1 MVKGEMQMPK
11 FNIGDKVVLK
21 TVEEILALK
30 EFKLDCHRG
39 NIDYA
44 DSDQVLLW
52 SSEIQH
58 CGEEFRI
65 VSVNP
70 LNDSV
75 VLEDKVGYRIANISP
90 LALEPTCKLVDLQT
104 AVRALKSGECDAIR
118 FESNKSICAYL
129 GDKGEFKKA
138 IITNMKDGKVTL
150 NYSDDSFFMHE
161 EYLFDSKWELIVDAS
176 RKELLNL
183 KDKFITS
190 LEELYLYSKDFKH
203 SDYATVRRIVGQLK
217 K

>member
-1 MVKGEMQMPK
+1 MPK

-44 DSDQVLLW
+44 DSNQVLLW

-58 CGEEFRI
+58 CGEEFKVVEIPTVTGRI
-65 VSVNP
+65 TLMN
-70 LNDSV
+70 
-75 VLEDKVGYRIANISP
+75 EVGYRIVNISP
-90 LALEPTCKLVDLQT
+90 LALKPTSNLVDLQT
-104 AVRALKSGECDAIR
+104 AVQALKSGECDAIR
-118 FESNKSICAYL
+118 FESSKSICAYL

-138 IITNMKDGKVTL
+138 IITNIKDGKVAL

-203 SDYATVRRIVGQLK
+203 SDYATVRRIVSQLK

>member
-52 SSEIQH
+52 SSEIQY
-58 CGEEFRI
+58 CGEEFKVVEIPTVTGRI
-65 VSVNP
+65 TLMN
-70 LNDSV
+70 
-75 VLEDKVGYRIANISP
+75 EVGYRIVNISP
-90 LALEPTCKLVDLQT
+90 LALKPTGNLVDLQT
-104 AVRALKSGECDAIR
+104 AVQALKSGECDAIR
-118 FESNKSICAYL
+118 FEGNEFVCAYL
-129 GDKGEFKKA
+129 GDKGVFKKA
-138 IITNMKDGKVTL
+138 IITNTKDGKVTL

-161 EYLFDSKWELIVDAS
+161 EYLFDSKWELIVDTG
-176 RKELLNL
+176 RKEFLNL

-190 LEELYLYSKDFKH
+190 LEELYLYSKDFKL
-203 SDYATVRRIVGQLK
+203 SDYVTVRRIVGQLK

>member
-1 MVKGEMQMPK
+1 MSK
-11 FNIGDKVVLK
+11 FYVGDKVVLK

-58 CGEEFRI
+58 CGEEFEVVEIPTVTGRI
-65 VSVNP
+65 TLMN
-70 LNDSV
+70 
-75 VLEDKVGYRIANISP
+75 EVGYRIVNISP
-90 LALEPTCKLVDLQT
+90 LALKPTSNLVDLQT
-104 AVRALKSGECDAIR
+104 AVQALKSGECDAIR
-118 FESNKSICAYL
+118 FENNKSICAYL
-129 GDKGEFKKA
+129 GDEGEFKKA

>member
-1 MVKGEMQMPK
+1 MIQMSK
-11 FNIGDKVVLK
+11 FHVGDKVVLK
-21 TVEEILALK
+21 TVEEILALE
-30 EFKLDCHRG
+30 EFKLDSHRG

-44 DSDQVLLW
+44 DGDQVLLW
-52 SSEIQH
+52 CSELH
-58 CGEEFRI
+58 NCGKEFKI

-70 LNDSV
+70 SNDSV
-75 VLEDKVGYRIANISP
+75 VLEDKVGYKIANISP
-90 LALEPTCKLVDLQT
+90 LALEPIYKLVDLQT
-104 AVRALKSGECDAIR
+104 AVGALKSGECDAIR

-138 IITNMKDGKVTL
+138 IITSTKDGKVTL

-161 EYLFDSKWELIVDAS
+161 EYLFDSKWELIVDTG
-176 RKELLNL
+176 RKEFLNL

-190 LEELYLYSKDFKH
+190 LEELYLYSKDFKL
-203 SDYATVRRIVGQLK
+203 SDYVTVRRIVGQLK

>member
-1 MVKGEMQMPK
+1 MPK

-52 SSEIQH
+52 SSEIQY
-58 CGEEFRI
+58 CGEEFKVVEIPTVTGRI
-65 VSVNP
+65 TLMN
-70 LNDSV
+70 
-75 VLEDKVGYRIANISP
+75 EVGYRIVNISP
-90 LALEPTCKLVDLQT
+90 LALKPTGNLVDLQT
-104 AVRALKSGECDAIR
+104 AVQALKSGECDAIR
-118 FESNKSICAYL
+118 FEGNEFVCAYL
-129 GDKGEFKKA
+129 GDKGVFKKA
-138 IITNMKDGKVTL
+138 IITNTKDGKVTL

-161 EYLFDSKWELIVDAS
+161 EYLFDSKWELIVDTG
-176 RKELLNL
+176 RKEFLNL

-190 LEELYLYSKDFKH
+190 LEELYLYSKDFKL
-203 SDYATVRRIVGQLK
+203 SDYVTVRRIVGQLK

>member
-1 MVKGEMQMPK
+1 MSK
-11 FNIGDKVVLK
+11 FYVGDKVVLK

-58 CGEEFRI
+58 CGEEFEVVEIPTVTGRI
-65 VSVNP
+65 TLMN
-70 LNDSV
+70 
-75 VLEDKVGYRIANISP
+75 EVGYRIVNISP
-90 LALEPTCKLVDLQT
+90 LALKPICKLVDLQT
-104 AVRALKSGECDAIR
+104 AVRVLKSGECDAIR

-138 IITNMKDGKVTL
+138 IITNTEDGKAAL

-161 EYLFDSKWELIVDAS
+161 EYLFDSKWELIVDTG
-176 RKELLNL
+176 RKEFLNL

-203 SDYATVRRIVGQLK
+203 SDYATVHRIVGQLK